1 MTNIMIAA
9 LAIALWWIAGVL
21 SFAGIG
27 WQGLRTFT
35 WGDLLRCVAL
45 GLILGPTIWLLIAVV
60 LLVRADFWTKPIF
73 GK

>member
-1 MTNIMIAA
+1 MEVGI
-9 LAIALWWIAGVL
+9 AIAVWWLAGIL

-45 GLILGPTIWLLIAVV
+45 GLILGPTIWLLIAVA